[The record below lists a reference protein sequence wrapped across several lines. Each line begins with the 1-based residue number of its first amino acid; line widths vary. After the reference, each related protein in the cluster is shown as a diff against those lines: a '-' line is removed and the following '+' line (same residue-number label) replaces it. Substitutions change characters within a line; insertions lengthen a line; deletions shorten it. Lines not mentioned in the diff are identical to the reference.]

1 MYCVLTKKKK
11 IWSMTVMN
19 DWALKNSYL
28 SNYIAAE
35 GEKTSIYRLIT
46 VDILEALIL

>member
-1 MYCVLTKKKK
+1 
-11 IWSMTVMN
+11 MTVMN
-19 DWALKNSYL
+19 DWALKKNSYL
-28 SNYIAAE
+28 SNHIAAE